1 MPRWWTNNIAKGKGK
16 TNAKGKGRGKGAKAP
31 DWLEA
36 YSQIPPFGSS
46 DSKILLFNVKD
57 FYEDQN
63 PYSVQPTRSHERS
76 TEPGQLIR
84 SPSDAFVRCRLPMSQ
99 SYDQTVHRT
108 YFKAMDALY
117 QASVSIEH
125 YYVMEESS
133 SRYFVNLHGV
143 HMQGWMSRGPTQG
156 THDLLDERLKETLG
170 DFWRV
175 LRTRPSATVGKP
187 SKDVEY
193 VPNSMYSYYK
203 VKTTLMQVQ
212 NLPVKMTRYWNE
224 LLVKDVP
231 NDILYS
237 LSDYCP
243 GMPREAVIVK
253 DNEALGLPVYRPDE
267 AKYGNIDPATR
278 RKTVDVNGTIQA
290 LIGFGAIPDEE
301 QASLEAYM
309 TNVQEMIMKY
319 DRLTKSWPFLI
330 AERLLKMQMSRLI
343 HIKTA
348 LTEKLD
354 NHPLSSANCA
364 SFGSNIPTGI
374 PSALADFEPQTREG
388 QDEQSQQS
396 AYRSGYDNRS
406 GRGQ

>member
-1 MPRWWTNNIAKGKGK
+1 MIPRSWANQGGKGKGK
-16 TNAKGKGRGKGAKAP
+16 GNAKGWNAKKGKGARAP
-31 DWLEA
+31 EWLEA
-36 YSQIPPFGSS
+36 YIQITAFGSS
-46 DSKILLFNVKD
+46 ESKILLFNVKD
-57 FYEDQN
+57 FYEDHN
-63 PYSVQPTRSHERS
+63 PYSVQPARAHERS

-84 SPSDAFVRCRLPMSQ
+84 SPSDSFVRCRLPMSQ

-108 YFKAMDALY
+108 YFKAMDALF
-117 QASVSIEH
+117 QAGMSIEH

-143 HMQGWMSRGPTQG
+143 HMKGWQNRGPTQG
-156 THDLLDERLKETLG
+156 TNDLLDENLKKTLG

-187 SKDVEY
+187 SRDVEY
-193 VPNSMYSYYK
+193 VPNSVYTYYR
-203 VKTTLMQVQ
+203 VKTTLMQVS
-212 NLPVKMTRYWNE
+212 NLPVKLTRYWNE

-267 AKYGNIDPATR
+267 AKYGDIDPATR
-278 RKTVDVNGTIQA
+278 RKTVDVNGTIQS

-309 TNVQEMIMKY
+309 TDVQEMIMKC
-319 DRLTKSWPFLI
+319 DRLTKCWP
-330 AERLLKMQMSRLI
+330 
-343 HIKTA
+343 
-348 LTEKLD
+348 
-354 NHPLSSANCA
+354 
-364 SFGSNIPTGI
+364 
-374 PSALADFEPQTREG
+374 
-388 QDEQSQQS
+388 
-396 AYRSGYDNRS
+396 
-406 GRGQ
+406 

>member
-1 MPRWWTNNIAKGKGK
+1 MAGGLQ
-16 TNAKGKGRGKGAKAP
+16 P
-31 DWLEA
+31 D
-36 YSQIPPFGSS
+36 SPFR
-46 DSKILLFNVKD
+46 KQREQILLFNVKD
-57 FYEDQN
+57 IYEDHN
-63 PYSVQPTRSHERS
+63 PYSVQPARAHERS
-76 TEPGQLIR
+76 TEPGQLII

-117 QASVSIEH
+117 QAGVSIEH

-133 SRYFVNLHGV
+133 SRYFVNLHV
-143 HMQGWMSRGPTQG
+143 AHMKGWESRGPTQG

-175 LRTRPSATVGKP
+175 LRARSSATVGKP

-193 VPNSMYSYYK
+193 VPNSIYLYYK
-203 VKTTLMQVQ
+203 VKTILMQVS
-212 NLPVKMTRYWNE
+212 NLPVKITRYWNE

-243 GMPREAVIVK
+243 GMPREAVIVQ

-267 AKYGNIDPATR
+267 AKFGNVDPASG
-278 RKTVDVNGTIQA
+278 RKTVDVNGTIQI

-301 QASLEAYM
+301 QASLESYM
-309 TNVQEMIMKY
+309 CNVQEMIMKY
-319 DRLTKSWPFLI
+319 ERLHKCWPFLI
-330 AERLLKMQMSRLI
+330 AERLLKIQKGRLH
-343 HIKTA
+343 HIKQA
-348 LTEKLD
+348 LTEKLH
-354 NHPLSSANCA
+354 NHLLSSANCA

-374 PSALADFEPQTREG
+374 PSAMADYEPRTREG
-388 QDEQSQQS
+388 QDQQSQQS
-396 AYRSGYDNRS
+396 TYRSGYGNRS